1 MANNI
6 AVSITADVADLIAKR
21 AVMSAELAAAQ
32 KDLRNFAREAQATG
46 QTSELKTSMLQA
58 ADAVSRVKAQ
68 IADLERQSRTYT
80 EVQSASVGLS
90 GQQRQAMIVVGE
102 QFRQVGTEVALGIP
116 PMQIFAQQAGQTIQA
131 LSQAAGAGSALGA
144 FLGSGL
150 GIAAVTAVA
159 ALAPLIASMID
170 LSDAQGKAVEKLQED
185 ARQTRAADA
194 AKQQFKNSIDGLIEA
209 VHEEDMAL
217 QKQADSLKTVAQRSY
232 DAAVEQDNLAQKAR
246 AATKEMLQQQLANLQ
261 ASQGVQFG
269 AAGGAGAGMAQSI
282 YAERLEQVQRLSK
295 EVDEAAKKADQQLKV
310 RRSYLDVESGQAMAD
325 PVEQV
330 KRKYEGNGGLI
341 EQARQRALAEG
352 KTSEQLQQQV
362 KALAQQERSETQAAQ
377 KAMRPPRET
386 KGPGATQNWSQE
398 LRQQQIA
405 ENNFFGDET
414 ARELKFWQG
423 KLALTKQ
430 GSREW
435 LEVQGHIYDASK
447 TLARQ
452 AYQDHLADLN
462 FQLEADRNNWAKTQ
476 ADWGEKLAFI
486 KSKFGE
492 QTAEYRNAA
501 RDWTRIQTQHAEQ
514 ELREA
519 HQHGQDMV
527 TALRERLSAE
537 ESAAEDLTRIQ
548 QAQQQVQGS
557 GSAVSEIHAMQRQA
571 EMERQLSQQKMA
583 DAEQVY
589 QADSARLAAEIA
601 QAASFYGQD
610 SANYAALIREKEA
623 LDRRYAAQKTT
634 LQNRMR
640 LQEMQS
646 ISAVQAKYHSYI
658 DGVVSTSVS
667 AFTGLL
673 TGQRTWAQ
681 AASSIYGSVMQVL
694 EQQLAKMVATWIVQ
708 HLLMKKV
715 EQQTTGNSAQN
726 YIGQAGAAGV
736 ASMAAA
742 PFPLN
747 LAAPAFGAAM
757 SAAAAGFANMGSFAK
772 GANVLPNDM
781 IAQIHAGER
790 IVPAADNARLIALT
804 EMGAGQ
810 AGSGTRSGDNH
821 FHYNPT
827 INGAMPFRDQL
838 AAHESHL
845 IAIFNRAKRRGAL

>member
-1 MANNI
+1 MP
-6 AVSITADVADLIAKR
+6 
-21 AVMSAELAAAQ
+21 Q
-32 KDLRNFAREAQATG
+32 
-46 QTSELKTSMLQA
+46 
-58 ADAVSRVKAQ
+58 
-68 IADLERQSRTYT
+68 
-80 EVQSASVGLS
+80 
-90 GQQRQAMIVVGE
+90 
-102 QFRQVGTEVALGIP
+102 
-116 PMQIFAQQAGQTIQA
+116 
-131 LSQAAGAGSALGA
+131 
-144 FLGSGL
+144 
-150 GIAAVTAVA
+150 
-159 ALAPLIASMID
+159 
-170 LSDAQGKAVEKLQED
+170 
-185 ARQTRAADA
+185 
-194 AKQQFKNSIDGLIEA
+194 
-209 VHEEDMAL
+209 
-217 QKQADSLKTVAQRSY
+217 
-232 DAAVEQDNLAQKAR
+232 
-246 AATKEMLQQQLANLQ
+246 
-261 ASQGVQFG
+261 
-269 AAGGAGAGMAQSI
+269 
-282 YAERLEQVQRLSK
+282 
-295 EVDEAAKKADQQLKV
+295 
-310 RRSYLDVESGQAMAD
+310 
-325 PVEQV
+325 
-330 KRKYEGNGGLI
+330 
-341 EQARQRALAEG
+341 
-352 KTSEQLQQQV
+352 
-362 KALAQQERSETQAAQ
+362 
-377 KAMRPPRET
+377 
-386 KGPGATQNWSQE
+386 
-398 LRQQQIA
+398 
-405 ENNFFGDET
+405 
-414 ARELKFWQG
+414 
-423 KLALTKQ
+423 
-430 GSREW
+430 
-435 LEVQGHIYDASK
+435 
-447 TLARQ
+447 
-452 AYQDHLADLN
+452 
-462 FQLEADRNNWAKTQ
+462 AKT
-476 ADWGEKLAFI
+476 AI
-486 KSKFGE
+486 
-492 QTAEYRNAA
+492 T
-501 RDWTRIQTQHAEQ
+501 
-514 ELREA
+514 
-519 HQHGQDMV
+519 
-527 TALRERLSAE
+527 
-537 ESAAEDLTRIQ
+537 
-548 QAQQQVQGS
+548 
-557 GSAVSEIHAMQRQA
+557 
-571 EMERQLSQQKMA
+571 
-583 DAEQVY
+583 
-589 QADSARLAAEIA
+589 
-601 QAASFYGQD
+601 
-610 SANYAALIREKEA
+610 REKEA